1 MYTDRPDHLYRI
13 GPTSVPLPVPQPEQ
27 TFTSAYRVPA
37 PEGGLLSRESWW
49 PSGVLEWFVI
59 AQTLL
64 PALLFVPG
72 NQPFRAAIRASAFLI
87 SLVAFFHWYFNRKR
101 APTVRHPAYR
111 LLTFVLVVLLAMILH
126 PDTDNLPAGVG
137 QIILYVAVFCPI
149 FWVPALVSSRRQ
161 LIRILAIL
169 LVCNGINSVVGVLQV
184 YDPERWMPAEFSSTF
199 TFNRDML
206 QGSTYIGPNG
216 RRIIRPP
223 GLFDT
228 PGAVCGAGT
237 VAALLGLIF
246 ALERVAWW
254 KRAVAL
260 GLSAGGMAAVYL
272 SHVRASAVVGAGM
285 LATYLLML
293 LLQQQKKRAAGFA
306 GLAVTLIVLAFSTA
320 TVLGGD
326 SIRQRFMSLFESNPR
341 DLYYESRGAQLESAF
356 NDLLI
361 EFPLGAGLARWGVMS
376 SYVGSSGAP
385 QMWAEIQPAAWILD
399 GGVFL
404 LGVYGLALFATLGWE
419 LKLVRRLSDPHDRLW
434 AAAIVAANIGTLAL
448 VATFVPFTTQIGL
461 QFWFLEGLLHGA
473 MAVKL
478 NSQ

>member
-1 MYTDRPDHLYRI
+1 MYADRPENLYRI
-13 GPTSVPLPVPQPEQ
+13 APASVPTAVPQPEQ
-27 TFTSAYRVPA
+27 PFTSAYRVPQEE
-37 PEGGLLSRESWW
+37 EGSLARESWR
-49 PSGVLEWFVI
+49 PSGFLEWFAVG
-59 AQTLL
+59 QTLL

-87 SLVAFFHWYFNRKR
+87 SLVALLRWYFGRKSSQ
-101 APTVRHPAYR
+101 AVRHPAYR
-111 LLTFVLVVLLAMILH
+111 WLMFVLVVLSAMILH
-126 PDTDNLPAGVG
+126 PDTDNLLAGVG
-137 QIILYVAVFCPI
+137 QIVLYVAVFCPI

-161 LIRILAIL
+161 LIRVLAIL

-184 YDPERWMPAEFSSTF
+184 YDPDRWMPAEFSSTF
-199 TFNRDML
+199 MFNRDML

-246 ALERVAWW
+246 ALEKVAWW

-285 LATYLLML
+285 LVTYLLML
-293 LLQQQKKRAAGFA
+293 LLQQQRKRATGFV
-306 GLAVTLIVLAFSTA
+306 GLAVTLIMLAFSTA
-320 TVLGGD
+320 TLLGGD
-326 SIRQRFMSLFESNPR
+326 SIRGRFMSLFESNPK

-356 NDLLI
+356 NDLLV

-376 SYVGSSGAP
+376 NYAGSSGTP
-385 QMWAEIQPAAWILD
+385 SMWAEIQPAAWILD
-399 GGVFL
+399 GGIFL
-404 LGVYGLALFATLGWE
+404 LGLYSVALLATLGWE
-419 LKLVRRLSDPHDRLW
+419 LRLVRRLSDSSDRVW

-448 VATFVPFTTQIGL
+448 VATFVPFTTQVGL
-461 QFWFLEGLLHGA
+461 QFWFLEGILHGA
-473 MAVKL
+473 MATKL
-478 NSQ
+478 NPR